1 MTSLESWLDLKIKLT
16 EKKHINF
23 YMFYMFIYFL
33 TGEKQKFMEVLWD
46 TGAFIRKQR
55 PKETLRPEWVMLG
68 LMENAKS

>member
-1 MTSLESWLDLKIKLT
+1 
-16 EKKHINF
+16 
-23 YMFYMFIYFL
+23 MFYMFIYFL
-33 TGEKQKFMEVLWD
+33 TGEKHKFMEVLWD